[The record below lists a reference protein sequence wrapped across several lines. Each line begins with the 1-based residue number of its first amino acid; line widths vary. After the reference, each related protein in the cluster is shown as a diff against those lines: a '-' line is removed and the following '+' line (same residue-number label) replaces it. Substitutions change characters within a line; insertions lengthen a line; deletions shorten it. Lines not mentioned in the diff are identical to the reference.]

1 MDASTLIWIWIYSI
15 NELFLDFGCSRNIY
29 MVILD
34 MGNSINSHVPVKNKQ
49 YGKFWLCLPPRV
61 SYPMGRMLASCM
73 LSGLL
78 PPPKAGDVANKINFL
93 IHKQYRTALASGA
106 VLVEREHHPPHA
118 RDPRHLCHCAARRH
132 RLCCLQPLEEASGEE
147 TESSQFITVPK
158 IQESW
163 SASSDNR

>member
-1 MDASTLIWIWIYSI
+1 MSSSWTLDAV
-15 NELFLDFGCSRNIY
+15 EIY

-78 PPPKAGDVANKINFL
+78 LQRQAMSPTKL
-93 IHKQYRTALASGA
+93 I
-106 VLVEREHHPPHA
+106 
-118 RDPRHLCHCAARRH
+118 
-132 RLCCLQPLEEASGEE
+132 
-147 TESSQFITVPK
+147 F
-158 IQESW
+158 
-163 SASSDNR
+163 